1 MKTKILIVMIMILML
16 SACSKSSER
25 TDQYFAKYESAYE
38 TLSSHDKLENSSN
51 YYNLEV
57 VTNKIE
63 DGTYRVDLILDKPQ
77 VAMYNVEMLVELNP
91 TGTTQY
97 DEVLP
102 SLGIVEDLK
111 YNLIPNQ
118 VNIDNGFYEG
128 LILSGISDK
137 SKGTLKVSVSW
148 SNYASTKQFEEFIQL
163 PYDFSA
169 QAKDQDKV
177 EDTTDE
183 EVDENKDE

>member
-1 MKTKILIVMIMILML
+1 MKMRIIIVMTMLLML

-25 TDQYFAKYESAYE
+25 NDQFFTKYESAYE
-38 TLSSHDKLENSSN
+38 TLASHEKLENSSD
-51 YYNLEV
+51 YFNLEV

-63 DGTYRVDLILDKPQ
+63 DGNFRVDLILDNPQ

-91 TGTTQY
+91 TGLTQY

-102 SLGIVEDLK
+102 SLGIVDDLK

-128 LILSGISDK
+128 LILSGISDQ
-137 SKGTLKVSVSW
+137 SKGTLKLSVSW

-169 QAKDQDKV
+169 QAKDDEEADDV
-177 EDTTDE
+177 VDEEAEENTDE
-183 EVDENKDE
+183 